1 MKRLRTWG
9 GESATVSCLCL
20 LACLLHGQTPQA
32 PSTAA
37 MEREFQ
43 DAMAAQDKGDL
54 ARAESL
60 LLDLHKKESGIFAV
74 DESLGLLYVTGEKFA
89 KALPLLEAAAR
100 ESERSDVAHANL
112 GAAYFKLHRNVD
124 ALREFERAAQLN
136 PRNAATQQ
144 SLGELLLAEGK
155 SSRAAEAY
163 AAALEIRPDDS
174 DLKLACATA
183 LVASG
188 EFDKAQSLLAGLPNG
203 DGSAEAQALRAQIDE
218 KKGNYQEA
226 VAHFT
231 RAAEIDPSE
240 DNLWAL
246 SVEFLRHW
254 TFEAAIRE
262 FEFATQRF
270 PASTRM
276 KLGLGAAYFG
286 GARYASAIPVFAVL
300 LDADKDNSLYAELL
314 GMACTAVNDSVHKQC
329 SPLITYAESHP
340 KDARAN
346 TYAASMLLTEA
357 TTDAGN
363 ALALKLLT
371 HALAVDPKM
380 AEAQYRMGV
389 LEQNQGAWAASIP
402 SLERS
407 VALKPDF
414 AEAHY
419 RLALAYWRAGR
430 KEKGQAEMELE
441 KKYAQQQA
449 QDLNKRLRQ
458 ITTFIV
464 DGQN

>member
-1 MKRLRTWG
+1 MKRVRRWSKGSVTL
-9 GESATVSCLCL
+9 SCLCL
-20 LACLLHGQTPQA
+20 SACLLHGQTPAA
-32 PSTAA
+32 PATAA

-43 DAMAAQDKGDL
+43 DAMTAEDKGDL

-60 LLDLHKKESGIFAV
+60 LLDLHKKQAGIFAV
-74 DESLGLLYVTGEKFA
+74 DESLGLLYVAGEKFA

-100 ESERSDVAHANL
+100 ESDRSDVAHANL
-112 GAAYFKLHRNVD
+112 GATYFKLHRNLE

-163 AAALEIRPDDS
+163 SAALEIRPDDP
-174 DLKLACATA
+174 DLKLAYATA
-183 LVASG
+183 LIAAG
-188 EFDKAQSLLAGLPNG
+188 ELDKARNLLAGLPKA
-203 DGSAEAQALRAQIDE
+203 DEIAAAQTLVAEIDE
-218 KKGNYQEA
+218 KKGDYQQA
-226 VAHFT
+226 VVHFT
-231 RAAEIDPSE
+231 RAAEIDQSE
-240 DNLWAL
+240 ENVWAL
-246 SVEFLRHW
+246 GVEFLRHW

-262 FEFATQRF
+262 FEFAAERF

-286 GARYASAIPVFAVL
+286 GARYGRAIPVFADL
-300 LDADKDNSLYAELL
+300 LSADKDNSLYAELL
-314 GMACTAVNDSVHKQC
+314 GMACTAVNDPAQKRCDSLV
-329 SPLITYAESHP
+329 TYAESHP

-346 TYAASMLLTEA
+346 TYAASMLLMETA
-357 TTDAGN
+357 TDAGN
-363 ALALKLLT
+363 SRARRLLT
-371 HALAVDPKM
+371 NALAVDPKM
-380 AEAQYRMGV
+380 AEAHYRMGV

-407 VALKPDF
+407 VAIKPDF
-414 AEAHY
+414 AQAHY
-419 RLALAYWRAGR
+419 RLALAYWRAGH

-441 KKYAQQQA
+441 KKYAQQEA